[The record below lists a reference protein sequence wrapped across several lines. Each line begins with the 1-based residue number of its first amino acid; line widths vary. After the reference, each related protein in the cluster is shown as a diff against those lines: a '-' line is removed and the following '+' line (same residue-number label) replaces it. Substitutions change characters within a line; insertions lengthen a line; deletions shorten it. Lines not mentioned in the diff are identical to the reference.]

1 MNREEF
7 IVSAAIILFLAFLLG
22 WLSRWLLQRLNM
34 VSEKDLNQFNKISAA
49 LHEAEENNEK
59 ARVRELELNKK
70 VSQLEA
76 ELGAAMDGLRAARL
90 ETEEL
95 KSASSEKKRA
105 DLDALRKQAVEVRA
119 ALETGNHTDVG
130 QLLDASWQIKRS
142 LVDGITGDALD
153 DLYSAVMELGTS
165 GGKLLGAGGGGFFL
179 FQGSPEIQSKLEDS
193 YKVIPLVMD
202 TDGSTIIFDDGSR
215 I

>member
-49 LHEAEENNEK
+49 FHEAEENNEK

-76 ELGAAMDGLRAARL
+76 ELEAAMDGLRAARL

-95 KSASSEKKRA
+95 KSASSEKKR
-105 DLDALRKQAVEVRA
+105 
-119 ALETGNHTDVG
+119 
-130 QLLDASWQIKRS
+130 
-142 LVDGITGDALD
+142 
-153 DLYSAVMELGTS
+153 
-165 GGKLLGAGGGGFFL
+165 
-179 FQGSPEIQSKLEDS
+179 
-193 YKVIPLVMD
+193 
-202 TDGSTIIFDDGSR
+202 
-215 I
+215 